1 MMLKKPAVFSLL
13 IITACVGL
21 IFFYT
26 IQKENITPVVIA
38 SAPVAEHIP
47 PPDSPA
53 LASPTVEPAIEN
65 LLVDIHL
72 IPNNKIIAFIKE
84 FWKKCQAKNNC
95 QAQLRQIEPQ
105 LEAERYRLIKE
116 YPAKRQ
122 VFNETLEYEL
132 YALDQPLEQKIAVV
146 KSVYDSVWGDLA
158 KELFFEELAFY
169 DQSLQLDSLRRDS
182 QGLSIDGKLQAFD
195 GWLEEQPE
203 DNGMDV
209 YGAAKRF
216 FSQELQSDSIL
227 AIKLADKYLAEV
239 PAQKEKQRLVR
250 RQEQHIQANNY
261 QNALQELQK
270 ILQVERATIHRD
282 LGNADWLEYYDNKVK
297 EFKINYFQSR

>member
-95 QAQLRQIEPQ
+95 QAQLRQIKPQ
-105 LEAERYRLIKE
+105 LQAERYRLIKE
-116 YPAKRQ
+116 YPEKRQ

-132 YALDQPLEQKIAVV
+132 YALDQPLEQKIAAL
-146 KSVYDSVWGDLA
+146 KSAYESAWGDLA
-158 KELFFEELAFY
+158 KALFWDELAFY
-169 DQSLQLDSLRRDS
+169 DKSLQLDSLRRDS
-182 QGLSIDGKLQAFD
+182 QGLSVDGKLQAFD
-195 GWLEEQPE
+195 AWVEEQPKN
-203 DNGMDV
+203 DAMDV

-216 FSQELQSDSIL
+216 FSQELQSDSSL
-227 AIKLADKYLAEV
+227 AVNLAEKYLAEV

-250 RQEQHIQANNY
+250 RKEQHIQAKNY
-261 QNALQELQK
+261 QSALQELQQL
-270 ILQVERATIHRD
+270 LQVERSTIHND
-282 LGNADWLEYYDNKVK
+282 LSDTDWLKYHENKVK
-297 EFKINYFQSR
+297 EFKVNYFQ